1 MPVCAHTPLSR
12 RALGALALGALA
24 GCRSE
29 SMPSG
34 RETGMPVVVVYV
46 TLDEPYARPVIQAF
60 TRATGVAVRPVYD
73 TEANKSRGL
82 AERLRAERSR
92 PRADVFWSSEVL
104 QTVRLSREGLFR
116 QYVPSTA
123 TGIPA
128 RYRDPEKNWTGFA
141 ARFRVLAVH
150 QPLKDQPPKGLLE
163 LAEPRWR
170 GQTAMANPLFG
181 TTTTEAAALFQRLG
195 KERAE
200 EYYRRRQANETRI
213 VEGNSVS
220 AEQAARGEVQVA
232 QTDTD
237 DAYIRQ
243 GEGKAGQSAK
253 LSVVFPDQEPG
264 GLGALL
270 IPNTAAMVKDAPHPG
285 PAMRFLDFLLQ
296 PETELLLAGLPARQ
310 LPLHPGLESRLPAAV
325 RPLAKI
331 RPMQVEYARL
341 ADQFDEL
348 DRFLR
353 EVFLQ

>member
-1 MPVCAHTPLSR
+1 MPVRAHTPLSR

-24 GCRSE
+24 GCRPRPPGGE
-29 SMPSG
+29 AGVP
-34 RETGMPVVVVYV
+34 EVVVYV
-46 TLDEPYARPVIQAF
+46 TLDEPYARPVVEAF
-60 TRATGVAVRPVYD
+60 TRETGIAVRPVYD

-92 PRADVFWSSEVL
+92 PRADIFWSSEIL
-104 QTVRLSREGLFR
+104 QTVRLSREGLFAPY
-116 QYVPSTA
+116 QSPA
-123 TGIPA
+123 AADIPK
-128 RYRDPEKNWTGFA
+128 RYRDPEGSWTGFA

-150 QPLKDQPPKGLLE
+150 QPLTSPPPKGLLE

-170 GQTAMANPLFG
+170 GRTAMANPLFG

-195 KERAE
+195 KTRAE
-200 EYYRRRQANETRI
+200 EYYRHRQANETRI

-220 AEQAARGEVQVA
+220 AEQAARGEVLVA

-237 DAYIRQ
+237 DAYIRM
-243 GEGKAGQSAK
+243 GDTTKGQPAK
-253 LSVVFPDQEPG
+253 LSVLFPDQEVD

-270 IPNTAAMVKDAPHPG
+270 IPNTAALVKDAPHPV
-285 PAMRFLDFLLQ
+285 PARRFLDFLLR

-310 LPLHPGLESRLPAAV
+310 LPLHPGMESRLPAAV

-341 ADQFDEL
+341 ADDFEDL

-353 EVFLQ
+353 EVFLR

>member
-1 MPVCAHTPLSR
+1 MPFRAHTLLSR
-12 RALGALALGALA
+12 RALGTVALGALA
-24 GCRSE
+24 GCRPRGQKAGAPE
-29 SMPSG
+29 
-34 RETGMPVVVVYV
+34 VLVYV
-46 TLDEPYARPVIQAF
+46 TLDEPYARPVLEAF
-60 TRATGVAVRPVYD
+60 TRETGITVRPVYD

-92 PRADVFWSSEVL
+92 PQADVFWSSEVL
-104 QTVRLSREGLFR
+104 QTVRMSREGLFAP
-116 QYVPSTA
+116 YVAPTA
-123 TGIPA
+123 AGIPA
-128 RYRDPEKNWTGFA
+128 RYRDPRGLWTGFA

-150 QPLKDQPPKGLLE
+150 QPLTGHPPKGLLE

-195 KERAE
+195 KEKAE
-200 EYYRRRQANETRI
+200 TYYRRRQANGTRI
-213 VEGNSVS
+213 VDGNSVA

-243 GEGKAGQSAK
+243 GDPKSGQPPK
-253 LSVVFPDQEPG
+253 LEVVFPDQEPG

-270 IPNTAAMVKDAPHPG
+270 IPNTAALVQNAPHPE
-285 PAMRFLDFLLQ
+285 PARRFLDYLLRA
-296 PETELLLAGLPARQ
+296 ETELLLAGLPARQ
-310 LPLHPGLESRLPAAV
+310 LPLHPGLESRLPAEV
-325 RPLAKI
+325 RPLSRL